1 MHLTELRVRNF
12 RCLAEANLEP
22 APGIN
27 LIVGDNASGKSSLLE
42 AIYFL
47 GRAQSFRGTPSDRLI
62 RSGERELSVFGR
74 VRNGAGPATP
84 LGVLRSERRSR
95 IKIGPRADAG
105 IIELVA
111 ALPIQVI
118 DPRLHQLLE
127 EGPELRRRF
136 LDWGV
141 FHVEQGFYP
150 AWLRYQRALRQRN
163 RALRAAAPAAQIC
176 AWDGELA
183 QQAEQLDQARR
194 RYLTAL
200 GEVLPA
206 IMQQLFDA
214 AAVAVEYAP
223 GWPEAQTPAQALAQA
238 LARDREL
245 GFTHLGPHR
254 ADLRIR
260 LHGLQARTRASRGE
274 QKLIS
279 AGLLLAQAELLR
291 RQQDRR
297 PLLLI
302 DDLAAELDAHSRARL
317 FSAIQA
323 LGAQAFLSFLEPGQ
337 IPTGAAGTPM
347 FHVEHGR
354 VRRRA

>member
-12 RCLAEANLEP
+12 RCIAEADL
-22 APGIN
+22 APGAGIN

-62 RSGERELSVFGR
+62 RSGARTLSVFGR
-74 VRNGAGPATP
+74 VRNGAGPETP
-84 LGVLRSERRSR
+84 LGVLRGDRRSR
-95 IKIGPRADAG
+95 IKIGPREDAG
-105 IIELVA
+105 IVELVA
-111 ALPIQVI
+111 TLPVQVI

-141 FHVEQGFYP
+141 FHVEHGFYP

-163 RALRAAAPAAQIC
+163 RALRAAAPAAEVC
-176 AWDGELA
+176 AWDAELA
-183 QQAEQLDQARR
+183 QQAEQIDQARR
-194 RYLTAL
+194 RYLDAL
-200 GEVLPA
+200 GDVLPG
-206 IMQQLFDA
+206 IMQRLFDA
-214 AAVAVEYAP
+214 AAVTVDYAP
-223 GWPEAQTPAQALAQA
+223 GWPEEQAPAAALAGA

-254 ADLRIR
+254 ADLRVR

-291 RQQDRR
+291 RQQNRR

-302 DDLAAELDAHSRARL
+302 DDLAAELDARSRARL
-317 FSAIQA
+317 FDAIQT

-337 IPTGAAGTPM
+337 IPASAGGHPM
-347 FHVEHGR
+347 FHVEHGQ
-354 VRRRA
+354 VRRVA